1 MTSPACQ
8 IFPFGSC
15 VHHTRRWVWWVILLF
30 DGIITANTPSFHSR
44 SHIEF
49 LLWKGGQLGGKDVA
63 VWVGVLLWA
72 SWGEQSLIL
81 RWEKQQLLSFQ
92 VQAGRADEWP
102 AVPQGTW
109 AGSHRAS
116 HRWCW
121 RGDAGGS
128 TAAWQQGEVL
138 WCRRFLGLRWL
149 WRWSTSAEQ
158 VARICSGQ
166 GGDGTQWECPV
177 ETTRKRGRRSSAWGS
192 EELLVCQL
200 ENTGWCWDKERR
212 GRRREASP
220 SAAGKESYRIPRK
233 VPANDT
239 RQTFSKEYIPVTPSL
254 SCTSCMNTFFVTRF
268 VLIFQCR
275 TERRRMLKSLQE
287 CSYTSETAKG
297 RTAQLYLN
305 YCAPTC
311 PTIQGGKNGGT
322 VQELKC
328 K

>member
-1 MTSPACQ
+1 MPQEQQSLNRTITCGYFAVHSLLKHCTSPLSL
-8 IFPFGSC
+8 P
-15 VHHTRRWVWWVILLF
+15 L
-30 DGIITANTPSFHSR
+30 
-44 SHIEF
+44 
-49 LLWKGGQLGGKDVA
+49 GQKV
-63 VWVGVLLWA
+63 
-72 SWGEQSLIL
+72 S
-81 RWEKQQLLSFQ
+81 
-92 VQAGRADEWP
+92 
-102 AVPQGTW
+102 GTL
-109 AGSHRAS
+109 
-116 HRWCW
+116 
-121 RGDAGGS
+121 
-128 TAAWQQGEVL
+128 T
-138 WCRRFLGLRWL
+138 
-149 WRWSTSAEQ
+149 
-158 VARICSGQ
+158 CSGQ

-239 RQTFSKEYIPVTPSL
+239 WQTFSNEYIPVTPSL
-254 SCTSCMNTFFVTRF
+254 SCTSCMNTFFVIRF

-275 TERRRMLKSLQE
+275 TERCKMLKSLRE

-297 RTAQLYLN
+297 RTAQPYLN